1 MAKKNK
7 TNEVLDDQTLLNL
20 QDNENNVI
28 KENLDSIMSDRF
40 GRYSKYIIQQRALPD
55 VRDGLKPVQRRI
67 LYSMYELGLQYTKP
81 YKKSARVVGDV
92 IGKYHPHGDISI
104 YEAMVRM
111 AQDWK
116 MGITLLD
123 MHGNVGSI
131 DDDPAAAMRYTE
143 IRLAKIADYVI
154 GDLKK
159 NTVKFAPN
167 FDDSE
172 NEPTVLPSLIPN
184 LLING
189 AKGIA
194 AGFAT
199 EMPSH
204 NLGEV
209 LDAAIAKIKKPNL
222 PSLQLNKYILGPDF
236 PTGGVIYGTKG
247 IDEAFE
253 TGRGKITLV
262 SRYENQEDEN
272 NKYIEIKEIPFG
284 VIKSKLVH
292 DIDTIIANESVS
304 GLLEVKDQSDRNGI
318 SILITLDKSANE
330 KVILNYLL
338 QKTEMQVYYNYNNVA
353 IVDNSPKLLNLNQLL
368 DSYINHIRDIKTK
381 VLIFDLEKAKLRLEI
396 VLGFLKVA
404 EITDEVIKVIRQS
417 ENGKQGVIEN
427 LISHFDFTLNQAT
440 AIAELRL
447 YRLSKTDKEAFLL
460 EKEDLEKQ
468 IAYMELLLS
477 NQDEFDKYL
486 IQTLKDIKKEFATPR
501 KTSIEDEVLKTSYS
515 EADLVKHENTIIT
528 VSKHGYLKRFSKKVE
543 ETNDLRVIG
552 VKEDDKIIFYEN
564 TATTNNLLV
573 FTNLGHYAII
583 PVFKIEETKW
593 KEYGIHLSDFVELS
607 SGEELVS
614 VINVTDFN
622 ILNYVC
628 LFSKKGIGKR
638 VLLSDF
644 MVSRTS
650 KTFTAISLK
659 DGDELVDAK
668 LSNGY
673 KDVLLVS
680 SMGYAWRYS
689 ENEVQIYGPKS
700 GGTNSCHLYP
710 GDYICGFVTAFG
722 KETITMIFKEKS
734 IKRIKFQDVP
744 ITTKKT
750 IGIPIYSN
758 NKNKPLHITG
768 MSVTRSSTKILV
780 KNADNETFLEKV
792 SDYQFSKIHD
802 GVSKIKTN
810 NVEFST
816 LKIFDTTLS
825 IDDEINDQTQTVELD
840 INEIMNSKAEEVQE
854 LKNKTKKVKKESII
868 KNQDNQV
875 LDLETIEETKN
886 KKIDVNI
893 ASENNKKSE
902 TKQVNKNKYEKS
914 NLTEQQIMEQAEAKL
929 DAVLDFDIDSILNKL
944 NKKK

>member
-1 MAKKNK
+1 MSKKKNEIIDEQSLI
-7 TNEVLDDQTLLNL
+7 NNL
-20 QDNENNVI
+20 ENSENNII

-67 LYSMYELGLQYTKP
+67 LYSMYELGLQHTKP

-92 IGKYHPHGDISI
+92 IGKYHPHGDSSI

-172 NEPTVLPSLIPN
+172 KEPTVLPSLIPN
-184 LLING
+184 LLVNG

-199 EMPSH
+199 EMPPH

-209 LDAAIAKIKKPNL
+209 LDAAIAKIKKPNM
-222 PSLQLNKYILGPDF
+222 PILQLNKFILGPDF

-247 IDEAFE
+247 IEESFE
-253 TGRGKITLV
+253 TGKGKITLV
-262 SRYENQEDEN
+262 SKYKFYEDEN
-272 NKYIEIKEIPFG
+272 NKYIEIIEIPFG

-292 DIDTIIANESVS
+292 DIDTIVVNESIS
-304 GLLEVKDQSDRNGI
+304 GLLEVKDQSDRKGI
-318 SILITLDKSANE
+318 SILITLDKNANE
-330 KVILNYLL
+330 KVIVNYLL

-368 DSYINHIRDIKTK
+368 ENYINHLKDVKTK

-427 LISHFDFTLNQAT
+427 LISHFGFTENQAV

-460 EKEDLEKQ
+460 EKQDLENQ
-468 IAYMELLLS
+468 IAHMELLLS
-477 NQDEFDKYL
+477 NPEEFDKYL
-486 IQTLKDIKKEFATPR
+486 IQTLKDIKKEFAVPR
-501 KTSIEDEVLKTSYS
+501 KTTIEEESLRISYS
-515 EADLVKHENTIIT
+515 EADLVKHENVIIT
-528 VSKHGYLKRFSKKVE
+528 VSKHGYFKRFSKKME

-552 VKEDDKIIFYEN
+552 VKEDDKIIYYDN

-573 FTNLGHYAII
+573 FTNLGNYAII

-593 KEYGIHLSDFVELS
+593 KEYGVHLSDFVELS

-628 LFSKKGIGKR
+628 LFTKKGTGKR
-638 VLLSDF
+638 VVLNDF

-650 KTFTAISLK
+650 KTFVAINLK
-659 DGDELVDAK
+659 DGDELIGAK

-673 KDVLLVS
+673 KDVILVS

-689 ENEVQIYGPKS
+689 ENEVQIYGTKS

-710 GDYICGFVTAFG
+710 GDYLCGFVTAFG
-722 KETITMIFKEKS
+722 KETITLIFKDKF

-750 IGIPIYSN
+750 VGIPIYLNS
-758 NKNKPLHITG
+758 KNKPLHITDI
-768 MSVTRSSTKILV
+768 SVTRSSTKILV
-780 KNADNETFLEKV
+780 KNIDNETFLEKV
-792 SDYQFSKIHD
+792 SDYPISKVHE
-802 GVSKIKTN
+802 GVSKIKTP
-810 NVEFST
+810 NVEYST
-816 LKIFDTTLS
+816 LKIFETTLS
-825 IDDEINDQTQTVELD
+825 IDEEINNQTQT
-840 INEIMNSKAEEVQE
+840 IEIDLSDLMNSKDDEIKTNVKLPKSPKSKKEKINPNEDNQTLELDDFETKLQQKREENANSTE
-854 LKNKTKKVKKESII
+854 KKTKI
-868 KNQDNQV
+868 
-875 LDLETIEETKN
+875 
-886 KKIDVNI
+886 
-893 ASENNKKSE
+893 
-902 TKQVNKNKYEKS
+902 NKYEKS
-914 NLTEQQIMEQAEAKL
+914 NLTEEQIMRQAEAKL
-929 DAVLDFDIDSILNKL
+929 ESVIDFDIDSILNKL